1 LSNLYNQM
9 DKGVNDAELS
19 KVGVL
24 GLQPLRAL
32 PVYPLSVT
40 FLPALV
46 LRVNEDTDS
55 MLAVISPAT
64 NVHGTVSPSES
75 SLTVLLAI
83 LEVTFIASP
92 VIPGLYSS
100 ALDCSK
106 AELALIDFVNICKVV
121 LAMPLELTIYE
132 FTLIVAAIGPFK
144 AALALF
150 LAFIELADIASAAAI
165 IPCLLSHSM
174 LRIIKPFTSVAHAL
188 RCVEES
194 TTACRLVVAPLTDIN
209 IATCLDHLSAAMEL
223 PVAEHSFVFRAIGIQ
238 QDTKA
243 VLLLRLLLG
252 PTNSQ
257 STRITYH

>member
-1 LSNLYNQM
+1 M
-9 DKGVNDAELS
+9 GKGVNDAELS

-55 MLAVISPAT
+55 MLAVISPAA
-64 NVHGTVSPSES
+64 NIHGSVSPSES
-75 SLTVLLAI
+75 TLTVLLAI

-92 VIPGLYSS
+92 VIPGLYSA
-100 ALDCSK
+100 ALDCPK
-106 AELALIDFVNICKVV
+106 PELALIDFVNICKVV

-132 FTLIVAAIGPFK
+132 FTLIVAAISPFK

-150 LAFIELADIASAAAI
+150 LAFIELADIASAATVV
-165 IPCLLSHSM
+165 PCLLSHSM
-174 LRIIKPFTSVAHAL
+174 LRIIQPFTSVAHAL
-188 RCVEES
+188 RCIEES
-194 TTACRLVVAPLTDIN
+194 TTACRLVVAPLTDVN
-209 IATCLDHLSAAMEL
+209 IATCLDHLSPAMEL

-252 PTNSQ
+252 PTHSQ
-257 STRITYH
+257 PTRITYH